1 MILFFVMDISNVLYY
16 FDSVLIGAEQNTI
29 ILFIRTMNGRKTQ
42 ILCGEESSV
51 RVWTHNKYILS
62 DYTTDRRMTTNSA
75 ANTRHR
81 PNENSIHL
89 WWLQIQSHHIIPF
102 T

>member
-16 FDSVLIGAEQNTI
+16 FDSVLIGAEQN
-29 ILFIRTMNGRKTQ
+29 TQ